1 MWTLTIYRCFFTESD
16 CYKSGVKI
24 TPAGVQVH
32 STGAN
37 NPYLRRYVQPDDGR
51 LGVNTYGNSHNRPG
65 GDVCAHAYIGKLKNG
80 AVAVYQALPWD
91 VRCWLSGKGPNSN
104 ANRKGY
110 LGFEICEDALT
121 NREYFAAAMEKAEML
136 TAYWCQEFGIN
147 PDEAV
152 QDHKELHDMGM
163 ASNHGD
169 ITTWLRKFG
178 ESMDDFR
185 ANVKSFMAGGI
196 SVLYIDSREEKGM
209 FQARAINPGTYLNI
223 RKGMSTNYAAVGTI
237 PRGAILDVLEET
249 TGGWWLVQYNGV
261 KGYAM
266 AGYLERLGPQ
276 EMGQSAQET
285 GQSAQE
291 EEQTTDAVNIPRLKL
306 LEMQERLADCQS
318 ILKQYLTKASE

>member
-1 MWTLTIYRCFFTESD
+1 MWTLTIYRRFFTESD
-16 CYKSGVKI
+16 CYKSGAKI

-51 LGVNTYGNSHNRPG
+51 LGVNTNGNSHNRPG
-65 GDVCAHAYIGKLKNG
+65 GDVCAHAYIGKLENG

-91 VRCWLSGKGPNSN
+91 VRCWLSGSGPNGN

-136 TAYWCQEFGIN
+136 TAYWCQEFGIS

-152 QDHKELHDMGM
+152 RDHRELHDLGL

-169 ITTWLRKFG
+169 ITAWLRKFG
-178 ESMDDFR
+178 ENMDNFR
-185 ANVKSFMAGGI
+185 ANVKNFMAGGI
-196 SVLYIDSREEKGM
+196 SVLYIDSGEEKGM

-223 RKGMSTNYAAVGTI
+223 RKGMGTNYAAVGSI
-237 PRGAILDVLEET
+237 PRGAILDVLEEA
-249 TGGWWLVQYNGV
+249 TGDWWRVEYNGV
-261 KGYAM
+261 TGYAM
-266 AGYLERLGPQ
+266 AQYLERIG
-276 EMGQSAQET
+276 AQDAGED
-285 GQSAQE
+285 AQKPE
-291 EEQTTDAVNIPRLKL
+291 NVTIPRLKL
-306 LEMQERLADCQS
+306 LEVQACLNDCQN
-318 ILKQYLTKASE
+318 IVKNYLQ

>member
-1 MWTLTIYRCFFTESD
+1 MWTLTIYRRFFTESD
-16 CYKSGVKI
+16 CYKSGAKI

-51 LGVNTYGNSHNRPG
+51 LGVNTNGNSHNRPG
-65 GDVCAHAYIGKLKNG
+65 GDVCAHAYIGKLENG

-91 VRCWLSGKGPNSN
+91 VRCWLSGSGPNGN

-152 QDHKELHDMGM
+152 RDHRELHDLGL

-169 ITTWLRKFG
+169 ITAWLRKFG
-178 ESMDDFR
+178 ENMDNFR
-185 ANVKSFMAGGI
+185 ANVKNFMACGI
-196 SVLYIDSREEKGM
+196 SVLYIDSGEEKEM

-223 RKGMSTNYAAVGTI
+223 RKGMGTNYAAVGSI
-237 PRGAILDVLEET
+237 PRGAILDVLEEA
-249 TGGWWLVQYNGV
+249 TGDWWRVQYNGV

-266 AGYLERLGPQ
+266 ARYLERLELG
-276 EMGQSAQET
+276 ENAQEP
-285 GQSAQE
+285 GENAQQA
-291 EEQTTDAVNIPRLKL
+291 EQATDTVTIPRLKL
-306 LEMQERLADCQS
+306 LEMQACLADCQS
-318 ILKQYLTKASE
+318 IVKQYLKASE